1 MPRSTTKHDLPD
13 DEQLSLYHELLE
25 HKQNGRLARGK
36 AKEILRKYGIS
47 RHTLS
52 KIWTRGQLSKA
63 QSGLADVVLKR
74 KGRAGR
80 RPSRTIAQ
88 IESAVKNAPP
98 HLRRIIALLTASSGI
113 PPTTLWRVLQSKKLV
128 RRTSRPKPMVTE
140 KHKEDRV
147 AFVRSFVRESP
158 RAPMR
163 WHDMHYRIHIDEKW
177 FYLTLVNRR
186 YYLWYDEAVPVRKCS
201 SKLHIVKEMFL
212 TAVARP
218 RFDYVRKTMWDG
230 KLGMWP
236 LVAVQ
241 PAQRTSKNRD
251 RGTLVATPVTVTK
264 KAVWPGPRDQP
275 IYIQQYN
282 ARPHVEVDDPAVVAA
297 GRSDGWAIQ
306 LVAQPAMSPD
316 FNVLDLGFFN
326 SIQALQHRQVVTGID
341 DLVAAVHG
349 SFNELD
355 WRILDKTFVTL
366 VRVMEESM
374 KMGGD
379 NSYKLP
385 HQCKDKMARL
395 GPTAPSVCDPD
406 VVTVIEAMNAL
417 KDFE

>member
-1 MPRSTTKHDLPD
+1 
-13 DEQLSLYHELLE
+13 
-25 HKQNGRLARGK
+25 
-36 AKEILRKYGIS
+36 
-47 RHTLS
+47 
-52 KIWTRGQLSKA
+52 
-63 QSGLADVVLKR
+63 
-74 KGRAGR
+74 
-80 RPSRTIAQ
+80 
-88 IESAVKNAPP
+88 
-98 HLRRIIALLTASSGI
+98 
-113 PPTTLWRVLQSKKLV
+113 
-128 RRTSRPKPMVTE
+128 MVTE
-140 KHKEDRV
+140 KHKADRV

-163 WHDMHYRIHIDEKW
+163 WHDMHDRIHIDEKW

-186 YYLWYDEAVPVRKCS
+186 YYLWYDEAIPVRKCS
-201 SKLHIVKEMFL
+201 SKRHIVKVMFL

-236 LVAVQ
+236 FVAVQ

-251 RGTLVATPVTVTK
+251 RGTLVTTPVTVTK
-264 KAVWPGPRDQP
+264 KVYREYLLQHVIPRIKAVWPGHRDQP
-275 IYIQQYN
+275 IYIQQDN

-349 SFNELD
+349 AFNELD

-385 HQCKDKMARL
+385 HQSKDKMARL

-406 VVTVIEAMNAL
+406 VVTVIEAMNAR
-417 KDFE
+417 KDFERRVDNLSSVLATCDIEGVINTSNIDHLCKIVHDVTI